1 MATPSQLPPPAWQPA
16 ASLPTKWSCEMSHYR
31 YAIRQPALSTES
43 SCVPS
48 PASMFFHVL
57 PCCCCRCNP
66 LGMWAVGITRSVGKA
81 ATTSS
86 HLLTTSAR
94 FCYTKCAEVCSRM
107 RLSIRHVAHQ
117 NVVFIFRQP
126 HSLSLSRSP
135 IHLSV
140 CLSACPFVFY
150 FSGLLFGF
158 LGDFY

>member
-1 MATPSQLPPPAWQPA
+1 
-16 ASLPTKWSCEMSHYR
+16 MSHYR

-43 SCVPS
+43 SCVPP

-57 PCCCCRCNP
+57 PCCCCPCNP

-86 HLLTTSAR
+86 HLLTTSAP

-126 HSLSLSRSP
+126 RAPPPLSLALP
-135 IHLSV
+135 FN